1 MSTVEIL
8 DVGHG
13 NCSLVSTKGEYA
25 IVDAPRRNPLSS
37 LLRDRGITRIN
48 AIIVSHADADHLA
61 GVQSLLYDD
70 EIIVERLYVNPEQT
84 RTSGVWESFKV
95 AAARACRNGT
105 KILSATRDA
114 AKLIA
119 ISSEVE
125 LEVVSPI
132 GANVLAGPGGKIGRT
147 TYTANRLSV
156 VVRVLHDSIGRVL
169 LPADMDAPALGEIT
183 SAGTS
188 IRADVLVFPHHGGR
202 SGGDPSA
209 FSDQLLEA
217 VQPKLVVFSLGQKYS
232 NPIPETLNPAIES
245 SMRVCCT
252 GLARPCEPSVARG
265 SSCAGTVTVDLK
277 SGLWDAAEDEKHKRF
292 VDGVTQPL
300 CRRARDS

>member
-84 RTSGVWESFKV
+84 RTSGVWASFKV
-95 AAARACRNGT
+95 AAAQACRNGT

-114 AKLIA
+114 AELIA

-125 LEVVSPI
+125 LEIVSPT

-156 VVRVLHDSIGRVL
+156 VVRVLHDSI
-169 LPADMDAPALGEIT
+169 D
-183 SAGTS
+183 
-188 IRADVLVFPHHGGR
+188 R
-202 SGGDPSA
+202 SGPFACRHGRTRFRRNHLGWHEYQGGCSCLSA
-209 FSDQLLEA
+209 PRGTQW
-217 VQPKLVVFSLGQKYS
+217 
-232 NPIPETLNPAIES
+232 
-245 SMRVCCT
+245 R
-252 GLARPCEPSVARG
+252 RPFCIS
-265 SSCAGTVTVDLK
+265 
-277 SGLWDAAEDEKHKRF
+277 
-292 VDGVTQPL
+292 
-300 CRRARDS
+300 